1 MKLLCIPTGVA
12 NGIFDRSPHFPIAC
26 RRATTVMTMG
36 KCQNVMEK
44 LVRHINWKDWWH
56 VPPRPSCI
64 MRVWQVS
71 GRVPLQSRVS
81 LQFVVDRD
89 CAKAGLLLPIG
100 GRDADW
106 FAIGQC

>member
-36 KCQNVMEK
+36 KCQNVMEN

-89 CAKAGLLLPIG
+89 LLRLVFCYQSAVAMRIG
-100 GRDADW
+100 S
-106 FAIGQC
+106 Q